1 MEKYLF
7 EGKFDAMNIFLS
19 IHRIRKLPSIFIQR
33 LEYALLP
40 NVQCMVAGL
49 DNRYLK

>member
-1 MEKYLF
+1 MEKYLS
-7 EGKFDAMNIFLS
+7 EGKFDSIFLS

-40 NVQCMVAGL
+40 NVKCMLAGL
-49 DNRYLK
+49 DNRY